1 MYSKGDIC
9 NLIKG
14 NIGNCLGF
22 FLTMEFHCCWCWI
35 FFPTDKISV
44 GILSALSLLFY
55 THISQQNRSVLHR
68 QWSIVAGRCV
78 AVTDHALHDSGCH
91 NLNTALTIMTKP
103 STENWPSAPCR
114 RGSDTLSL
122 LELLYLCQEKKGS
135 LPRLC
140 DVQELAKVLFLSTVV
155 FTRCVWKG
163 S

>member
-35 FFPTDKISV
+35 FFPTDKISI
-44 GILSALSLLFY
+44 GILSALSLFFY
-55 THISQQNRSVLHR
+55 THISQQNRSVLYRH
-68 QWSIVAGRCV
+68 WSIVAGRCV

-91 NLNTALTIMTKP
+91 NLNTALTIMAKP

-122 LELLYLCQEKKGS
+122 LELLYLCQEK
-135 LPRLC
+135 RDHC
-140 DVQELAKVLFLSTVV
+140 QD
-155 FTRCVWKG
+155 CVMCKSWPKC
-163 S
+163 SS